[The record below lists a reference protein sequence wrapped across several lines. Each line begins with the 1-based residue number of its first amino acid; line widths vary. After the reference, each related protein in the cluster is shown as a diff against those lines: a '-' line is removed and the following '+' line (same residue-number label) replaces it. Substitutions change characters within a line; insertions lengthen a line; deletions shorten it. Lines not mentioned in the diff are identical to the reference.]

1 MIKPTKYMDL
11 DLSVVRIASLIIKL
25 LEKNKV
31 MDYSEV
37 LSYLIDKVGEDVK
50 HVFITSLNFL
60 YLLGKIEY
68 HLSSDS
74 IGLIS

>member
-1 MIKPTKYMDL
+1 MDL

-25 LEKNKV
+25 LEKNKI

-37 LSYLIDKVGEDVK
+37 LSYLINKAGEDVK

-74 IGLIS
+74 IELII